1 MELFIFVVVVV
12 VVFKM
17 CNIKKNV
24 TKGGK
29 GQSQRLKNSR
39 IIDYK

>member
-1 MELFIFVVVVV
+1 MELFIFVVVVVV

-29 GQSQRLKNSR
+29 GQSQRLKNVVW
-39 IIDYK
+39 